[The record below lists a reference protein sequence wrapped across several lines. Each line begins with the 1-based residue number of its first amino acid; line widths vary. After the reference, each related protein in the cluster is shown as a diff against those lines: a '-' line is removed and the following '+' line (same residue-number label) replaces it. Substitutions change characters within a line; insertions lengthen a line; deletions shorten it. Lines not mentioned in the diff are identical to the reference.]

1 MCVGTLHIHQE
12 CLHQKKFEPVET
24 CRSFSEKEDYCTEQC
39 TVVHAVIV
47 SAPKLCVIC
56 FRRVEDDIFNRHK
69 SAIRAVEREIRNI
82 SDSLSGRM
90 PRERREDIE
99 DRRSRLEEE
108 VGLFKQLRTEEIA
121 EFRAKQGVFADG

>member
-1 MCVGTLHIHQE
+1 M
-12 CLHQKKFEPVET
+12 
-24 CRSFSEKEDYCTEQC
+24 
-39 TVVHAVIV
+39 IV
-47 SAPKLCVIC
+47 RAPKLCVIC

-69 SAIRAVEREIRNI
+69 RAIQAVEREIRNI

-108 VGLFKQLRTEEIA
+108 VSLFKQLCTEEVA